1 MVRRVV
7 TGSAILVLLTGL
19 GLFPCPRACSLAL
32 PKHFGRNLDAL
43 WDLLS
48 ADVEGPFEIVWKQ
61 ADASKKAFGRDFDR
75 AVSLLRQLAEER
87 DDFKL
92 KIKP

>member
-1 MVRRVV
+1 MPIKRCALD
-7 TGSAILVLLTGL
+7 GKAIRSLTDL
-19 GLFPCPRACSLAL
+19 YDQLSISLAL

-43 WDLLS
+43 WDVLS

-61 ADASKKAFGRDFDR
+61 ADASKKAMGGDFDR
-75 AVSLLRQLAEER
+75 AVQLLQQLEGER

-92 KIKP
+92 KLKP